1 MNSELREHLSNVK
14 EICKTRL
21 SSNKK
26 CENGCQFYFTKEHRC
41 CFSDTPSG
49 WIIVNDDKTKK
60 I

>member
-1 MNSELREHLSNVK
+1 MNLEIIEYLYLLKKNCK
-14 EICKTRL
+14 ERL

-26 CENGCQFYFTKEHRC
+26 CEDGCQFYFTKEHRC